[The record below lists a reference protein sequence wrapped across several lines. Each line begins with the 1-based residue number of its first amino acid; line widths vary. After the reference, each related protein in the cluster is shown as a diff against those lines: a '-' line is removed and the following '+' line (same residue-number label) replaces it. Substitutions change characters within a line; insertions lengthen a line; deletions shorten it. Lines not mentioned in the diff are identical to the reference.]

1 MKYQK
6 VEGENNLIRETGS
19 KAILST
25 DNKSLAEY
33 KLARALRHEEKNK
46 IIQCQKDIN
55 TLNEDIKDIKESLNL
70 IIKKLS
76 GN

>member
-6 VEGENNLIRETGS
+6 VEGESNLIRETNS

-25 DNKSLAEY
+25 DNKALAEY
-33 KLARALRHEEKNK
+33 KAARAKRLDEKNK

-55 TLNEDIKDIKESLNL
+55 TLNEDIKDIKKTLNL
-70 IIKKLS
+70 IVEKLS